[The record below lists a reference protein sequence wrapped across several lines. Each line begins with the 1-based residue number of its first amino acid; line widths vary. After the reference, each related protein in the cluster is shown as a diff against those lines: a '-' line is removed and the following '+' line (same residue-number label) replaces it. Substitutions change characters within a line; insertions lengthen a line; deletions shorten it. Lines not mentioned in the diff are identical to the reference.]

1 MTDFELCRV
10 YGNEKEV
17 GDAVQKSQLKRSEVF
32 ITTKIYLAAGSVDST
47 YQKLLESV
55 KNIDGV
61 DGYVDLFLIHNASVG
76 EKSRRELYAA
86 LERLLDEG
94 KTRSIGLSNWGIGH
108 IEELKTY
115 AKVFPPHVIQLEVC
129 QSKSRENDII

>member
-1 MTDFELCRV
+1 MR
-10 YGNEKEV
+10 
-17 GDAVQKSQLKRSEVF
+17 QSQLKRSEVF

-76 EKSRRELYAA
+76 EKNRKEIYLAM
-86 LERLLDEG
+86 EKLLDEG
-94 KTRSIGLSNWGIGH
+94 KTRSIGVSNWGIGH

-115 AKVFPPHVIQLEVC
+115 AKVFPPHVIQIEVS
-129 QSKSRENDII
+129 QPNSEKKYTI